1 MQFFDLTS
9 RHMQCKLWQ
18 YLKGREEI
26 QMYLFWKLSSKGD
39 CFVIFPLVIAL
50 PQLFRSALRAGGS
63 YMFQTLKKLAFFS
76 PKELQFSYPIL
87 VIKLFFFSFIC
98 VCLCIQINM
107 HTLKK
112 KKTHKIKLPLN
123 RVKHLYP

>member
-87 VIKLFFFSFIC
+87 VIKLFFFHLFAY
-98 VCLCIQINM
+98 VCAF
-107 HTLKK
+107 K
-112 KKTHKIKLPLN
+112 
-123 RVKHLYP
+123 